1 MLRILLFIIILLVWC
16 FSYRETF
23 ASVVYTPGEYIV
35 MTGSNNDVRFDVK
48 AALVGF
54 WVGAPTLDTV
64 TLGFTGAF
72 YGSGIGWIMFST
84 GIYQVELDCWAQTI
98 NPYNLTTNCSLT
110 GTGWNEN
117 IGEIVFWWVNYNPL
131 TGLLEWSAYSY
142 MGDIDMSGVALPL
155 KPVELNETNVIAGTG
170 VTLSV
175 SWAWLYQWSG
185 SSWEW
190 DYKQIID
197 SNNYLLYGTDGVYLD
212 IDLSLASKY
221 TLKIVDPNGS
231 ITEFWWMEVFP
242 WNFSNID
249 ESNGWT
255 IAELF
260 CTSNPSYADC
270 PDGADRV
277 ATSLLQIPAGIVVA
291 DGINDYQFN
300 FRVRDKFGNRT
311 GSGNQIKITYD
322 TTVKDIQIDQFTE
335 NIHFSSFDGDAFI
348 SNKFPTTLDGDT
360 ELTFNIL
367 NNIDINYTIASTAPT
382 TSLITSPNNIIQL
395 NTTEYI
401 SGAIHTPIP
410 LPKPPIE
417 FSPIYIANITPPIA
431 PPVIGTPYSFET
443 IITGSHPSITPT
455 VINTLLIGDGS
466 KSIWKDLISDPTLIC
481 TNWSPSIPSNT
492 LCDWLGNRI
501 STIAT
506 QTASNFIFTGSYV
519 GDIANPDLEGST
531 INTYIYY
538 HTGTKDILY
547 RSSPVLALDAATR
560 PLQRLRLL
568 GQSINLLNITGWENR
583 IDLINTIRKNTT
595 TLSRNRNNY
604 NNVDYTIT
612 SGLDINIDDSN
623 FTNKRTIT
631 VVGGDITIT
640 SDINPRN
647 TPITLVALTDENGN
661 GGNIIINGNVKD
673 IHSSLISERSIT
685 SITSDNQLYIRGLVS
700 SANAPQEIVPTTCP
714 YYLANCTPSDFDLPG
729 SRSSFLSLSNTTG
742 HTSLSWAIYTA
753 PIVIETDPRLMRNPP
768 KIILK

>member
-1 MLRILLFIIILLVWC
+1 MLRSILFIITLLIWC

-23 ASVVYTPGEYIV
+23 SSVVYTPSEYIV

-48 AALVGF
+48 TVLTGF
-54 WVGAPTLDTV
+54 DAGVPTLDTV
-64 TLGFTGAF
+64 TLGFTGTF

-84 GIYQVELDCWAQTI
+84 GIYQVELDCWWAQAI
-98 NPYNLTTNCSLT
+98 NNLTANCGLT

-117 IGEIVFWWVNYNPL
+117 IGEIDFWWVDYNPY
-131 TGLLEWSAYSY
+131 TGLLEWTAYSY
-142 MGDIDMSGVALPL
+142 IGDISMNGIALPL
-155 KPVELNETNVIAGTG
+155 KPVELNETNIIAGTG

-175 SWAWLYQWSG
+175 SWAWMYQWSG

-190 DYKQIID
+190 DYQQIID
-197 SNNYLLYGTDGVYLD
+197 SNNYLLYGANGIYSD

-231 ITEFWWMEVFP
+231 ITEFWGIEVFP

-260 CTSNPSYADC
+260 CASNPSYADC
-270 PDGADRV
+270 PDGTDRV

-291 DGINDYQFN
+291 DGANNYQFN

-322 TTVKDIQIDQFTE
+322 TTVKNIQTDIITE
-335 NIHFSSFDGDAFI
+335 YTHFSSFDGDAFA
-348 SNKFPTTLDGDT
+348 SNKFPTTIFGT
-360 ELTFNIL
+360 SNYTFNIL
-367 NNIDINYTIASTAPT
+367 NNIDINYIITSTAPT
-382 TSLITSPNNIIQL
+382 SSPNNIIQL
-395 NTTEYI
+395 NTAEYI
-401 SGAIHTPIP
+401 SGATNTPIP

-417 FSPIYIANITPPIA
+417 FSPLYTATITSPMI
-431 PPVIGTPYSFET
+431 PPVISTPYPFET
-443 IITGSHPSITPT
+443 IITGSHPTITPT
-455 VINTLLIGDGS
+455 IISTLLIGDGS
-466 KSIWKDLISDPTLIC
+466 KSIWKDLTSDPTLIC
-481 TNWSPSIPSNT
+481 ANWFPTTPPITPD

-506 QTASNFIFTGSYV
+506 QTTSNFTFTGTYI

-538 HTGTKDILY
+538 HTGTNDILY
-547 RSSPVLALDAATR
+547 RGSPELILAPATR

-568 GQSINLLNITGWENR
+568 GQSINLINITGWENR

-604 NNVDYTIT
+604 NDVDYTIT
-612 SGLDINIDDSN
+612 GGLDINIDDSS
-623 FTNKRTIT
+623 FTNKRTIAI
-631 VVGGDITIT
+631 VGGDITIT
-640 SDINPRN
+640 NDINPRN
-647 TPITLVALTDENGN
+647 TPLTIVALTDENGN

-700 SANAPQEIVPTTCP
+700 SANAPQEVAPTNCP

-729 SRSSFLSLSNTTG
+729 SRSSFLSLANTTG
-742 HTSLSWAIYTA
+742 HTSLSGAIYTA